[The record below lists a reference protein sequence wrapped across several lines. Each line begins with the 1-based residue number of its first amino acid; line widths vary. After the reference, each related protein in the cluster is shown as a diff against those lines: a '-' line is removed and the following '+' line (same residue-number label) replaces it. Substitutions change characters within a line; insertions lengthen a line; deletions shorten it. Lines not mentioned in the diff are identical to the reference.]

1 LRALKPGDYGLP
13 PKLAGMASALAGL
26 PNDRMR
32 YQQLMALAAKL
43 PAMPAEL
50 KLPENKV
57 PGCLSTVHVS
67 AQLEED
73 GTVSF
78 QGDSDA
84 LISKGL
90 CALLVLCLSGCTPEE
105 IAGVKPEFIK
115 ASGISA
121 ALTPGRNNGFFNMFK
136 LMNEKVAQ
144 LVQGGAAQEAKEA
157 EESLAPELQIYNTLT
172 RAKEKFTTLEPGVVK
187 MYVCGVTVYDLCHI
201 GHARVMVFFDTAVRY
216 MRHIG
221 YKVTFVRNVTDID
234 DKIIK
239 RSLENG
245 ETAEAL
251 ARRMEKEMQA
261 DAASLGCNPPDFEPR
276 VSENL
281 PEIKAMVGTLVDKE
295 FAYVGKEAPEAD
307 GGDVYF
313 RVRRFREYGRLSRCS
328 LEGNEAGARVQV
340 GGLKESPEDF
350 VLWKSA
356 KPQEPHWDSPWGPG
370 RPGWH
375 IECSAMSKKYL
386 GETLDIHGGGP
397 DLVFPH
403 HENEIAQSEA
413 ANGSKY
419 VKTWM
424 HCAAVRAYDNE
435 KMSKSLGN
443 YVTIRDVL
451 DKHDGEVIRFYLLSS
466 QYRRPMLYSE
476 DLLAEAEEKLLKLYS
491 SLRGLSP
498 PADIVPPD
506 GCEQHSRF
514 LAAMANDFDTVNAV
528 AAMAELSREL
538 LQLQQASEGEGSG
551 AEAARISFEEKARH
565 LYTMGGVLGLLQRD
579 PEVVCKGPVDSD
591 FEEKVE
597 QLIQERDAARKDK
610 DFARADAI
618 RDELTDLGVI
628 LEDGGKG
635 TTWRVASMA

>member
-1 LRALKPGDYGLP
+1 MSTNA
-13 PKLAGMASALAGL
+13 
-26 PNDRMR
+26 
-32 YQQLMALAAKL
+32 YQ
-43 PAMPAEL
+43 
-50 KLPENKV
+50 
-57 PGCLSTVHVS
+57 
-67 AQLEED
+67 
-73 GTVSF
+73 
-78 QGDSDA
+78 
-84 LISKGL
+84 
-90 CALLVLCLSGCTPEE
+90 
-105 IAGVKPEFIK
+105 
-115 ASGISA
+115 
-121 ALTPGRNNGFFNMFK
+121 
-136 LMNEKVAQ
+136 
-144 LVQGGAAQEAKEA
+144 
-157 EESLAPELQIYNTLT
+157 
-172 RAKEKFTTLEPGVVK
+172 
-187 MYVCGVTVYDLCHI
+187 
-201 GHARVMVFFDTAVRY
+201 
-216 MRHIG
+216 
-221 YKVTFVRNVTDID
+221 
-234 DKIIK
+234 
-239 RSLENG
+239 
-245 ETAEAL
+245 
-251 ARRMEKEMQA
+251 
-261 DAASLGCNPPDFEPR
+261 
-276 VSENL
+276 
-281 PEIKAMVGTLVDKE
+281 
-295 FAYVGKEAPEAD
+295 
-307 GGDVYF
+307 
-313 RVRRFREYGRLSRCS
+313 CS

-413 ANGSKY
+413 ANGKKY

-491 SLRGLSP
+491 SLRGASLSP
-498 PADIVPPD
+498 PADTVPPD

-528 AAMAELSREL
+528 AAMSELSREL
-538 LQLQQASEGEGSG
+538 LQLQQASKGEGLD

-579 PEVVCKGPVDSD
+579 PEVVCKGPLSDSD
-591 FEEKVE
+591 LEEKVE
-597 QLIQERDAARKDK
+597 RLIQERDAARKDK